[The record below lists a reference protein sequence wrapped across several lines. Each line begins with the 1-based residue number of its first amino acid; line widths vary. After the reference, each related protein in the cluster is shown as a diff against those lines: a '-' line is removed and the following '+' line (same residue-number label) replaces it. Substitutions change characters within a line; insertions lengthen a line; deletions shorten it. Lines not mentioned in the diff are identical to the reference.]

1 MGLWDFF
8 FGKKHS
14 DKPKKSPYLPETED
28 PLDIKFVKN
37 FTSNGGFFLY
47 NDSKELV
54 LSNLDKICL
63 ENSWTLEQIVCLDK
77 EISEIFGV
85 TYLNETFAKLNK
97 FKALLIKCEY
107 LISNSGKILLSD
119 QQIRHLKLIDL
130 PETILISAKISQFA
144 KDVSEAM
151 SNLKNKYKK
160 NIPINITTLRAIS
173 KNEKNE
179 KITSQT
185 TDSKNIYLLL
195 EDF

>member
-77 EISEIFGV
+77 EISEILGV
-85 TYLNETFAKLNK
+85 SYLNETFAKLNK

-160 NIPINITTLRAIS
+160 NIPINITTLKAIS

-179 KITSQT
+179 KITSQK

>member
-14 DKPKKSPYLPETED
+14 YKPKKSPYLPETED

-54 LSNLDKICL
+54 FSNLDKICL
-63 ENSWTLEQIVCLDK
+63 ENSWSLEQIVCLDK
-77 EISEIFGV
+77 EISETLGV
-85 TYLNETFAKLNK
+85 SYLNETFTKLNK

-119 QQIRHLKLIDL
+119 QQIKHLKLIDL

-151 SNLKNKYKK
+151 SSLKNKYKK
-160 NIPINITTLRAIS
+160 NIPINITTLKAIS

>member
-8 FGKKHS
+8 FGKKLS
-14 DKPKKSPYLPETED
+14 VKPKKSKYLPEIED
-28 PLDIKFVKN
+28 PIDVRFVKN
-37 FTSNGGFFLY
+37 FTSNGGYFLY

-54 LSNLDKICL
+54 LSNLDKICH
-63 ENSWTLEQIVCLDK
+63 ENSWALEEIVCFDK
-77 EISEIFGV
+77 EISELFKV
-85 TYLNETFAKLNK
+85 SCLNETFTKPNK

-119 QQIRHLKLIDL
+119 QQIKHLKLIDL
-130 PETILISAKISQFA
+130 PETIVISAKISQFSN
-144 KDVSEAM
+144 DVSEAM

-160 NIPINITTLRAIS
+160 NFPTNITTLKAIS
-173 KNEKNE
+173 KNETNG

>member
-14 DKPKKSPYLPETED
+14 DKPKKSPYLPEIED

-54 LSNLDKICL
+54 FSNLDKICL
-63 ENSWTLEQIVCLDK
+63 ENSWSLEQIVCLDK
-77 EISEIFGV
+77 EISEILGV
-85 TYLNETFAKLNK
+85 SYLNETFTKLNK

-119 QQIRHLKLIDL
+119 QQIKHLKLIDL

-151 SNLKNKYKK
+151 SSLKNKYKK
-160 NIPINITTLRAIS
+160 NIPINITTLKAIS

-179 KITSQT
+179 KITTQR

>member
-8 FGKKHS
+8 FGKKHT

-54 LSNLDKICL
+54 FSNLDRICL
-63 ENSWTLEQIVCLDK
+63 ENSWTLKQIVCLDK
-77 EISEIFGV
+77 EISEILGV

-119 QQIRHLKLIDL
+119 QQIKHLKLIDL

-160 NIPINITTLRAIS
+160 NIPINITTLKAIS

-179 KITSQT
+179 KITSQR

>member
-54 LSNLDKICL
+54 FSNLDKICL

-77 EISEIFGV
+77 EISEILGV
-85 TYLNETFAKLNK
+85 SYLNETFAKLNK

-160 NIPINITTLRAIS
+160 NIPINITTLKAIS

-179 KITSQT
+179 KITSQK

>member
-54 LSNLDKICL
+54 FSNLDRICL
-63 ENSWTLEQIVCLDK
+63 ENSWTLKQIVCLDK
-77 EISEIFGV
+77 EISEILGV

-160 NIPINITTLRAIS
+160 NIPINITTLKAIS

>member
-1 MGLWDFF
+1 MGLWGFF
-8 FGKKHS
+8 FGKKYS
-14 DKPKKSPYLPETED
+14 FKPKKSPYLPETED
-28 PLDIKFVKN
+28 PLDIRFVKN
-37 FTSNGGFFLY
+37 FTSNGGYFLY

-54 LSNLDKICL
+54 FSNLDKICH
-63 ENSWTLEQIVCLDK
+63 ENSWTLEEIVCFDK
-77 EISEIFGV
+77 EISELFNV
-85 TYLNETFAKLNK
+85 SYLNKTFAKLNK

-107 LISNSGKILLSD
+107 LISNSGKILLSN
-119 QQIRHLKLIDL
+119 QQVKHLKLIEL
-130 PETILISAKISQFA
+130 PETIIISAKISQFS

-151 SNLKNKYKK
+151 TNLKNKYK
-160 NIPINITTLRAIS
+160 NNFPINITTLKAIS

>member
-14 DKPKKSPYLPETED
+14 DKPKKSPYLPEIED

-54 LSNLDKICL
+54 FSNLDKICL
-63 ENSWTLEQIVCLDK
+63 ENSWSLEQIVCLDK
-77 EISEIFGV
+77 EISETLGV
-85 TYLNETFAKLNK
+85 SYLNETFTKLNK

-119 QQIRHLKLIDL
+119 QQIKHLKLIDL

-151 SNLKNKYKK
+151 SSLKNKYKK
-160 NIPINITTLRAIS
+160 NIPINITTLKAIS

-179 KITSQT
+179 KITNQT

>member
-54 LSNLDKICL
+54 FSNLDKICL
-63 ENSWTLEQIVCLDK
+63 ENSWSLEQIVCLDK
-77 EISEIFGV
+77 EISEILGV
-85 TYLNETFAKLNK
+85 SYLNETFTKLNK

-119 QQIRHLKLIDL
+119 QQIKHLKLIDL

-151 SNLKNKYKK
+151 SSLKNKYKK
-160 NIPINITTLRAIS
+160 NIPINITTLKAIS

-179 KITSQT
+179 KITNQT

>member
-14 DKPKKSPYLPETED
+14 AKPKKSKYLPEIED
-28 PLDIKFVKN
+28 PIDIRFVKN
-37 FTSNGGFFLY
+37 FTSNGGYFLY

-54 LSNLDKICL
+54 FSNLDKICL
-63 ENSWTLEQIVCLDK
+63 ENSWALEEIVCFDK
-77 EISEIFGV
+77 EISELFSV
-85 TYLNETFAKLNK
+85 SYLDKTFAKLNK

-119 QQIRHLKLIDL
+119 QQIKHLKLIEL
-130 PETILISAKISQFA
+130 PKTILISAKISQFS

-151 SNLKNKYKK
+151 SNLKNKYKI
-160 NIPINITTLRAIS
+160 NFPTNITTLKAIP

-185 TDSKNIYLLL
+185 TNSKNIYLLL

>member
-77 EISEIFGV
+77 EISEILGV
-85 TYLNETFAKLNK
+85 SYLNETFAKLNK

-130 PETILISAKISQFA
+130 PETILISAKISQFT

-160 NIPINITTLRAIS
+160 NIPLNITTLKAIS

-185 TDSKNIYLLL
+185 KNSKNIYLLL

>member
-8 FGKKHS
+8 FGKKYS
-14 DKPKKSPYLPETED
+14 VKPKKSPYLPEIED
-28 PLDIKFVKN
+28 PIDIRFVKN
-37 FTSNGGFFLY
+37 FKSNGGYFLY
-47 NDSKELV
+47 NDSKKLV
-54 LSNLDKICL
+54 SSNLDKICF
-63 ENSWTLEQIVCLDK
+63 ENSLTLEEIVCLDK
-77 EISEIFGV
+77 KISETFGLR
-85 TYLNETFAKLNK
+85 YLDENFAKLNK

-119 QQIRHLKLIDL
+119 QQIKHLKLIDL
-130 PETILISAKISQFA
+130 PKIILISAKISQFS

-151 SNLKNKYKK
+151 TNLKNKYK
-160 NIPINITTLRAIS
+160 NNFPTNITTLKAIS

-185 TDSKNIYLLL
+185 SDSKNIYLLL

>member
-54 LSNLDKICL
+54 FSNLDRICL
-63 ENSWTLEQIVCLDK
+63 ENSWTLKQIVCLDK
-77 EISEIFGV
+77 EISEILGV

-160 NIPINITTLRAIS
+160 NIPINITTLKAIS

-179 KITSQT
+179 KITSQK

>member
-14 DKPKKSPYLPETED
+14 AKPKKSRYLPEIED
-28 PLDIKFVKN
+28 PIDIRFVKN
-37 FTSNGGFFLY
+37 FKSNGGYFLY

-54 LSNLDKICL
+54 FSNLDEICL
-63 ENSWTLEQIVCLDK
+63 ENSWALAEIVCFDK
-77 EISEIFGV
+77 EISELFSV
-85 TYLNETFAKLNK
+85 SYLKETFAKLNK

-119 QQIRHLKLIDL
+119 RQIKHLKLIDL
-130 PETILISAKISQFA
+130 PETILISAKISQFS

-160 NIPINITTLRAIS
+160 NFPTNITTLKAIS

-179 KITSQT
+179 QITSQT

>member
-14 DKPKKSPYLPETED
+14 AKPGKSKYLPEIED
-28 PLDIKFVKN
+28 PIDIRFVKN

-54 LSNLDKICL
+54 FSNLDRICL
-63 ENSWTLEQIVCLDK
+63 ENSWALEEIVCFDK
-77 EISEIFGV
+77 EISELFCV
-85 TYLNETFAKLNK
+85 RCLNKTFTKLNK

-119 QQIRHLKLIDL
+119 QQIKHLKLIDL
-130 PETILISAKISQFA
+130 PETIVISAKISQFSN
-144 KDVSEAM
+144 DVSEAM

-160 NIPINITTLRAIS
+160 NFPTNITTMKAIS
-173 KNEKNE
+173 KNETNG

>member
-54 LSNLDKICL
+54 FSNLDKICL

-77 EISEIFGV
+77 EISEILGV
-85 TYLNETFAKLNK
+85 SYLNETFAKLNK

-160 NIPINITTLRAIS
+160 NIPINITTLKAIS

-185 TDSKNIYLLL
+185 KNSKNIYLLL

>member
-14 DKPKKSPYLPETED
+14 DKPKKSPYLPELED
-28 PLDIKFVKN
+28 PIDIRFVKN
-37 FTSNGGFFLY
+37 FTSNGGYFLY

-54 LSNLDKICL
+54 FSNLDKICL
-63 ENSWTLEQIVCLDK
+63 ENSWALEEIVSFDK
-77 EISEIFGV
+77 EISEILGV
-85 TYLNETFAKLNK
+85 SYLNETFAKLKK

-119 QQIRHLKLIDL
+119 QQIKHLKLIDL

-160 NIPINITTLRAIS
+160 NIPINITTLKAIS

>member
-37 FTSNGGFFLY
+37 FTLNGGFFLY

-54 LSNLDKICL
+54 FSNLDKICL

-77 EISEIFGV
+77 EISEILGV
-85 TYLNETFAKLNK
+85 SYLNETFAKLNK

-119 QQIRHLKLIDL
+119 QQIKHLKLIDL
-130 PETILISAKISQFA
+130 PETILITAKISQFA

-160 NIPINITTLRAIS
+160 NIPINITTLKAIS

>member
-54 LSNLDKICL
+54 FSNLDRICL
-63 ENSWTLEQIVCLDK
+63 ENSWTLKQIVCLDK
-77 EISEIFGV
+77 EISEILGV

-119 QQIRHLKLIDL
+119 QQIKHLKLIDL

>member
-8 FGKKHS
+8 FGKKYS
-14 DKPKKSPYLPETED
+14 VKPKKSPYLPETED
-28 PLDIKFVKN
+28 PLDIRFVKN
-37 FTSNGGFFLY
+37 FTSNGGYFLY

-54 LSNLDKICL
+54 FSNLDKICL
-63 ENSWTLEQIVCLDK
+63 ENSWALEEIVCFDK
-77 EISEIFGV
+77 EISGLFSV
-85 TYLNETFAKLNK
+85 SYLDKTFAKLNK

-119 QQIRHLKLIDL
+119 QQIKHLKLIEL
-130 PETILISAKISQFA
+130 PKTILISAKISQFS

-160 NIPINITTLRAIS
+160 NFPTNITTLKAIS
-173 KNEKNE
+173 KNEK
-179 KITSQT
+179 IMSQT

>member
-77 EISEIFGV
+77 EISEILGV
-85 TYLNETFAKLNK
+85 SYLNETFAKLNK

-160 NIPINITTLRAIS
+160 NIPINITTLKAIS

-179 KITSQT
+179 KITSQR

>member
-14 DKPKKSPYLPETED
+14 NKPKKSPYLPETED

-54 LSNLDKICL
+54 FSNLDRICL
-63 ENSWTLEQIVCLDK
+63 ENSWTLKQIVCLDK
-77 EISEIFGV
+77 EISEILGV

-119 QQIRHLKLIDL
+119 QQIKHLKLIDL

-160 NIPINITTLRAIS
+160 NIPINITTLKAIS

-179 KITSQT
+179 KITSQR

>member
-14 DKPKKSPYLPETED
+14 DKPKKSPYLPEIED

-54 LSNLDKICL
+54 FSNLDRICL
-63 ENSWTLEQIVCLDK
+63 ENSWTLKQIVCLDK
-77 EISEIFGV
+77 EISEILGV

-119 QQIRHLKLIDL
+119 QQIKHLKLIDL

-151 SNLKNKYKK
+151 SSLKNKYKK
-160 NIPINITTLRAIS
+160 NIPINITTLKAIS

-179 KITSQT
+179 KITTQR

>member
-54 LSNLDKICL
+54 FSNLDKICL

-77 EISEIFGV
+77 EISEILGV
-85 TYLNETFAKLNK
+85 SYLNETFAKLNK

-119 QQIRHLKLIDL
+119 QQIKHLKLIDL

-160 NIPINITTLRAIS
+160 NIPINITTLKAIS

-179 KITSQT
+179 KITRQT
-185 TDSKNIYLLL
+185 TISKNIYLLL

>member
-1 MGLWDFF
+1 MRLWDFF

-14 DKPKKSPYLPETED
+14 YKPKKSPYLPETED

-54 LSNLDKICL
+54 FSNLDKICL
-63 ENSWTLEQIVCLDK
+63 ENSWSLEQIVCLDK
-77 EISEIFGV
+77 EISEILGV
-85 TYLNETFAKLNK
+85 SYLNETFTKLNK

-119 QQIRHLKLIDL
+119 QQIKLLKLIDL

-151 SNLKNKYKK
+151 SSLKNKYKK
-160 NIPINITTLRAIS
+160 NIPINITTLKAIS

-179 KITSQT
+179 KITTQR

>member
-54 LSNLDKICL
+54 FSNLDRICL
-63 ENSWTLEQIVCLDK
+63 ENSWTLKQIVCLDK
-77 EISEIFGV
+77 EISEILGV

-119 QQIRHLKLIDL
+119 QQIKHLKLIDL

-160 NIPINITTLRAIS
+160 NIPINITTLKAIS

-179 KITSQT
+179 KITSQR

>member
-54 LSNLDKICL
+54 FSNLDKICL
-63 ENSWTLEQIVCLDK
+63 ENSWTLDQIVCLDK
-77 EISEIFGV
+77 EISEILGV
-85 TYLNETFAKLNK
+85 SYLNETFAKLNK

-160 NIPINITTLRAIS
+160 NIPINITTLKAIS

-179 KITSQT
+179 KITSQK

>member
-1 MGLWDFF
+1 M
-8 FGKKHS
+8 
-14 DKPKKSPYLPETED
+14 
-28 PLDIKFVKN
+28 
-37 FTSNGGFFLY
+37 Y

-54 LSNLDKICL
+54 FSNLDRICL
-63 ENSWTLEQIVCLDK
+63 ENSWTLKQIVCLDK
-77 EISEIFGV
+77 EISEILGV
-85 TYLNETFAKLNK
+85 SYLNETFTKLNK

-119 QQIRHLKLIDL
+119 QQIKHLKLIDL
-130 PETILISAKISQFA
+130 PETNLISAKISQFA

-179 KITSQT
+179 KITTQR

>member
-54 LSNLDKICL
+54 FSNLDRICL
-63 ENSWTLEQIVCLDK
+63 ENSWTLKQIVCLDK
-77 EISEIFGV
+77 EISEILGV

-119 QQIRHLKLIDL
+119 QQIKHLKLIDL

-160 NIPINITTLRAIS
+160 YSNKYYHFKSNF
-173 KNEKNE
+173 KK
-179 KITSQT
+179 
-185 TDSKNIYLLL
+185 
-195 EDF
+195 

>member
-14 DKPKKSPYLPETED
+14 DKPKKSPYLPEIED

-54 LSNLDKICL
+54 FSNLDKICL
-63 ENSWTLEQIVCLDK
+63 ENSWSLEQIVCLDK
-77 EISEIFGV
+77 EISEILGV
-85 TYLNETFAKLNK
+85 SYLNENFAKLNK

-119 QQIRHLKLIDL
+119 QQIKHLKLIDL

-160 NIPINITTLRAIS
+160 NIPLNITTLKAIS

-179 KITSQT
+179 KITTQR